1 MTMTG
6 SVDAVMGDFVLAAGE
21 AVDLGLV
28 IDFSHQAEHLH
39 TYPLLLTQHQDG
51 QVVGRITV
59 DIVAVTELDDFFFGN
74 PRSGEIHITT
84 CPLWPR
90 LGPSSKRPFVRGED
104 AVARGFNGRAF
115 CLPSLNTG

>member
-6 SVDAVMGDFVLAAGE
+6 SVDAVMAGFGLAAGE
-21 AVDLGLV
+21 AVDLDLV

-39 TYPLLLTQHQDG
+39 TYPLVLTQHQDG
-51 QVVGRITV
+51 QVVGRITI
-59 DIVAVTELDDFFFGN
+59 DIVAVKELDDFCFGN

-90 LGPSSKRPFVRGED
+90 LGPSSKRPFIRVED
-104 AVARGFNGRAF
+104 AIARGINGCNF
-115 CLPSLNTG
+115 CLPALYTG